1 MNTFVIALAGLVGA
15 ADPAPAADD
24 VKAGWGA
31 FGIFL
36 LLAAAVAVLGWSLV
50 RQLKKTQAN
59 AEAGVF
65 GPEDAASTAD
75 GSQDDLT

>member
-1 MNTFVIALAGLVGA
+1 MNTFVIALAGLVGS

-36 LLAAAVAVLGWSLV
+36 LMAAAVALLGWSLV
-50 RQLKKTQAN
+50 RHLKKTKAN
-59 AEAGVF
+59 AAAGVF
-65 GPEDAASTAD
+65 GPEDAAKLSD
-75 GSQDDLT
+75 GSHDDLA